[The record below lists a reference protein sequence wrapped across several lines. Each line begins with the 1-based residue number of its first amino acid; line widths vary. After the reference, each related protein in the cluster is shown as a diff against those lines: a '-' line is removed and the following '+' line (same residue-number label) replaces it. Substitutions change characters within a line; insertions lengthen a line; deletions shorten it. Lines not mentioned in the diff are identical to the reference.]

1 MDLSGETVFVQ
12 DIIDEFNS
20 LAIES
25 HSIIIPSCG
34 FDSIPSDLMVYLSAQ
49 TLAKATQ
56 GAVSVAQS
64 HTSYQLRGG
73 ISGGSLGTSLSAFKE
88 VPLAK
93 LRSASVPF
101 AISPLKGAPQPG
113 LSFVYTV
120 PKVPGQKKKYGSQLI
135 LSPHNIAVV
144 QRTWGLLQQYSSK
157 VTEQA
162 TTAEDAMKL
171 RPYGEHFT
179 YGESN
184 LAGGPIS
191 AALTSFAIAMG
202 VVSLLFF
209 PPLRWL
215 VKWMAP
221 KPGEG
226 PSEEC
231 VPFDLC
237 YLQ

>member
-1 MDLSGETVFVQ
+1 
-12 DIIDEFNS
+12 
-20 LAIES
+20 
-25 HSIIIPSCG
+25 
-34 FDSIPSDLMVYLSAQ
+34 MVYLSAE

-64 HTSYQLRGG
+64 HTSFQLRGG
-73 ISGGSLGTSLSAFKE
+73 ISSGSIGTFLSTFKE

-93 LRSASVPF
+93 FRSASVPF

-120 PKVPGQKKKYGSQLI
+120 ANVPGQKKKYGFQLI

-144 QRTWGLLQQYSSK
+144 QRTWVLLQQYSFK
-157 VTEQA
+157 VNGQA
-162 TTAEDAMKL
+162 MAAEDALKL

-209 PPLRWL
+209 PPAA
-215 VKWMAP
+215 VVGSADGAKT
-221 KPGEG
+221 G
-226 PSEEC
+226 
-231 VPFDLC
+231 
-237 YLQ
+237 